1 MKEIP
6 IGVDNGFGNTKG
18 CNSIIQSGVRKLSTK
33 PPLET
38 HVVEYNG
45 EYYAVSCQKMDIQK
59 SKTENEYTLVSTMAI
74 IGEELKRKGISNA
87 DIRLGVGLPL
97 TMMGSQKTDFLNY
110 MLRNRRLNF
119 KYEGKSYSVYIISV
133 DVFPQGYAAVVDKLD
148 KFGTSTVVIDVGSW
162 TIDIL
167 PIVEG
172 QPDMAKCKSL
182 SLGTITAMNEINEAL
197 RQKFGEEADEAIIK
211 DVMIHKTSNI
221 NNEYLQVIQTGL
233 YSYVEDIMNN
243 LRSLKFNSSLTE
255 FVFIGGGASIIKNFS
270 KEIGSNTTIIEDV
283 HINARGYED
292 ILRHKYKV
300 VG

>member
-1 MKEIP
+1 MKEIL

-18 CNSIIQSGVRKLSTK
+18 CNSIIQSGVRKLPTK

-292 ILRHKYKV
+292 ILKHKYKV

>member
-1 MKEIP
+1 
-6 IGVDNGFGNTKG
+6 
-18 CNSIIQSGVRKLSTK
+18 
-33 PPLET
+33 
-38 HVVEYNG
+38 
-45 EYYAVSCQKMDIQK
+45 
-59 SKTENEYTLVSTMAI
+59 
-74 IGEELKRKGISNA
+74 
-87 DIRLGVGLPL
+87 
-97 TMMGSQKTDFLNY
+97 
-110 MLRNRRLNF
+110 
-119 KYEGKSYSVYIISV
+119 
-133 DVFPQGYAAVVDKLD
+133 
-148 KFGTSTVVIDVGSW
+148 
-162 TIDIL
+162 
-167 PIVEG
+167 
-172 QPDMAKCKSL
+172 
-182 SLGTITAMNEINEAL
+182 MNEINEAL

-292 ILRHKYKV
+292 ILKHKYKV

>member
-18 CNSIIQSGVRKLSTK
+18 CNSIIQSGVRKLPTK

-133 DVFPQGYAAVVDKLD
+133 DVFPQGNAAVVDKLD
-148 KFGTSTVVIDVGSW
+148 KIGTSTVVIDVGSW

-211 DVMIHKTSNI
+211 DVMFHKTSNI

-292 ILRHKYKV
+292 ILRHIYKV

>member
-18 CNSIIQSGVRKLSTK
+18 CNSIIQSGVRKLPTK

-211 DVMIHKTSNI
+211 DVMFHKTSNI

>member
-148 KFGTSTVVIDVGSW
+148 KFSTSTVVIDVGSW

>member
-1 MKEIP
+1 
-6 IGVDNGFGNTKG
+6 
-18 CNSIIQSGVRKLSTK
+18 
-33 PPLET
+33 
-38 HVVEYNG
+38 
-45 EYYAVSCQKMDIQK
+45 
-59 SKTENEYTLVSTMAI
+59 MAI

>member
-1 MKEIP
+1 MKEIL

-18 CNSIIQSGVRKLSTK
+18 CNSIIQSGVRKLPTK

-45 EYYAVSCQKMDIQK
+45 EYYAVSCQKMNIQK

-74 IGEELKRKGISNA
+74 IGEELKRKGINNA

-119 KYEGKSYSVYIISV
+119 KYEGKSYSVYTISV

-197 RQKFGEEADEAIIK
+197 RQRFGEEADEAIIK
-211 DVMIHKTSNI
+211 DVMIHKRSNI
-221 NNEYLQVIQTGL
+221 NNDYLQVIQMGL

-270 KEIGSNTTIIEDV
+270 KEISANTTIIEDV